1 MPSSGGE
8 IPDKSAGWKNPAAAP
23 SLLNVVGD
31 LAQSSCPMSSC
42 TWLVIII
49 TIMLVVIIT
58 IMLLV
63 IEIITTMLVVMRMM
77 SRKKMRLQPQLLL
90 HIRPASILVSSPI
103 VVKKYISIVV
113 INNTLIYTLMPSK
126 QYG

>member
-1 MPSSGGE
+1 MATRKLLQYYMMTSSGGE

-49 TIMLVVIIT
+49 TIMLV
-58 IMLLV
+58 L

-77 SRKKMRLQPQLLL
+77 SRKNMRLQPQLLL
-90 HIRPASILVSSPI
+90 HIRPASVLVSSPI
-103 VVKKYISIVV
+103 VAK
-113 INNTLIYTLMPSK
+113 NTFLL
-126 QYG
+126 